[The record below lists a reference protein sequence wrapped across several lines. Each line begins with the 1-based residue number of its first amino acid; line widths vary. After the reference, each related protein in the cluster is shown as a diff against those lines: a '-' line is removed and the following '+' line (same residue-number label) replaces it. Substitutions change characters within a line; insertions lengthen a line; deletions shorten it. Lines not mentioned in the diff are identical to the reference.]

1 MKTYCFKIYHLFKD
15 YEDIVYIGATSKA
28 EAIKLLKEEWEGE
41 ISDYKYLG
49 IE

>member
-1 MKTYCFKIYHLFKD
+1 MNTYCFKIYYIFKD
-15 YEDIVYIGATSKA
+15 YEDIVYIGANSKE
-28 EAIKLLKEEWEGE
+28 EAIRILKEDWEGE

>member
-1 MKTYCFKIYHLFKD
+1 MNKYCFKIYHIYKD
-15 YEDIVYIGATSKA
+15 VEDIVYIEANSKH
-28 EAIKLLKEEWEGE
+28 EAIKLLKEDYEGE